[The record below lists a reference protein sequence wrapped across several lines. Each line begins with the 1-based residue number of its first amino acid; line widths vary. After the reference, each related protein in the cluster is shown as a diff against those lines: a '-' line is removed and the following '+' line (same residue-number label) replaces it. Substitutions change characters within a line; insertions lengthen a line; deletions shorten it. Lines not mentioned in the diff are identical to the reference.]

1 MIWVS
6 LSDARSLR
14 LSRSLFKATHV
25 GIGGRDCVCLLVL
38 LGEGRQQILSSVI
51 FVAVDDDLPQRVS
64 PADFLF
70 LFFCSG
76 VHANVRPREFLW
88 PPFGTCW
95 VATPTRLSST
105 LTNIKLNFFSIHFK
119 VFLPVEYFS
128 MSGIKALSCAWVI
141 FSTGVG
147 MPSIINGGSSN
158 SDGSSWTFGGACWAS
173 AESNSSITMFR
184 RFLMTSSSGLAP
196 NTL

>member
-38 LGEGRQQILSSVI
+38 LGESRQQILSSVI

-95 VATPTRLSST
+95 VATPTRLSSA
-105 LTNIKLNFFSIHFK
+105 LTNIKLNFFFFTFQS
-119 VFLPVEYFS
+119 FLTRR
-128 MSGIKALSCAWVI
+128 I
-141 FSTGVG
+141 FQHEWNKSSQLRLGHLF
-147 MPSIINGGSSN
+147 NGSRN
-158 SDGSSWTFGGACWAS
+158 AVDY
-173 AESNSSITMFR
+173 
-184 RFLMTSSSGLAP
+184 
-196 NTL
+196 